1 MSTART
7 NSPAV
12 IVKSVTATHSGKSLA
27 AKIMAPDVAG
37 YTFVCWTGC
46 ATHGNVGTPYIES
59 PDSRSTNVW
68 DAAKTPS
75 ATIYATALYRL
86 SSKGRTHVQQER
98 ERERAP
104 SMP

>member
-1 MSTART
+1 MSTARI
-7 NSPAV
+7 NSPYIIA
-12 IVKSVTATHSGKSLA
+12 KSVEVTHSGNSLA
-27 AKIMAPDVAG
+27 CKITAPDVAG

-59 PDSRSTNVW
+59 PDSMSTNVW

-86 SSKGRTHVQQER
+86 S
-98 ERERAP
+98 
-104 SMP
+104 

>member
-1 MSTART
+1 MTATRT
-7 NSPAV
+7 NTPYVLA
-12 IVKSVTATHSGKSLA
+12 KSVEVSHSGKSLA
-27 AKIMAPDVAG
+27 AKITAPDVAG

-86 SSKGRTHVQQER
+86 S
-98 ERERAP
+98 
-104 SMP
+104 